1 MELIKGL
8 DSFGKEFKFNIDGG
22 PLKTFIGGLI
32 NLLLMM
38 GTLVCIWYFGKDLYE
53 KKSPVFI
60 SEEVIL
66 QRAPYINLD
75 YFENEIIFAIQIG
88 TMDSGLIHQ
97 SGFYFP
103 VFSVYN
109 KINDTDIEI
118 ESEPCVASKFNND
131 SRMDVS
137 GFYCYSYNRTIGDRL
152 FNINPEILYDE
163 ETDNKNR
170 GNYVDHSVVLK
181 FQLSNCTNHF
191 ENKYN
196 IKCPTQKDYTDYEKY
211 NPNFLINYFLSSNL
225 INPKDYGKPY
235 RSFFKYYEEIA
246 NIKKYYY
253 RNPSYLIS
261 QVISDVGF
269 LYETFE
275 NKYFL
280 EFNDIFFGE
289 TEAAFF
295 DGFNFI
301 FEFNLSPR
309 YKIYRRIYIKLQ
321 DLMAQ
326 VGGFMS
332 FINYLAQFLYGF
344 YIENYFYVFMIDKL
358 FNLNIIHD
366 KKLTEDNTMNYNQ
379 NNNNQIELSIKHKDM
394 QNLEKLEHVANLD
407 PITNVN
413 KNDLTNLDHSDNRII
428 NDINNCNND
437 HSKGINKVD
446 KSSNN
451 KLLKRTNFINKKN
464 NEIYNKSLKQI
475 IEEKSNINEKMT
487 ISQGY
492 RCKYYVCCYDKKV
505 SEYETYKYSDKI
517 NIIKYE
523 LMKAAEEELEKKLEI
538 TELFKV
544 IDQFR
549 LLKKI
554 LLNENQ
560 CFMLDNREIQNINN
574 KNRKNLQKLGVK
586 EGALA
591 IELNKLKYETKKKNL
606 CKYIA
611 KRKSDGSLTAI
622 DEILLKYMDK
632 GLNQDLAIPEI

>member
-1 MELIKGL
+1 
-8 DSFGKEFKFNIDGG
+8 
-22 PLKTFIGGLI
+22 
-32 NLLLMM
+32 
-38 GTLVCIWYFGKDLYE
+38 
-53 KKSPVFI
+53 
-60 SEEVIL
+60 
-66 QRAPYINLD
+66 
-75 YFENEIIFAIQIG
+75 
-88 TMDSGLIHQ
+88 
-97 SGFYFP
+97 
-103 VFSVYN
+103 
-109 KINDTDIEI
+109 
-118 ESEPCVASKFNND
+118 
-131 SRMDVS
+131 
-137 GFYCYSYNRTIGDRL
+137 
-152 FNINPEILYDE
+152 
-163 ETDNKNR
+163 
-170 GNYVDHSVVLK
+170 
-181 FQLSNCTNHF
+181 
-191 ENKYN
+191 
-196 IKCPTQKDYTDYEKY
+196 
-211 NPNFLINYFLSSNL
+211 
-225 INPKDYGKPY
+225 
-235 RSFFKYYEEIA
+235 
-246 NIKKYYY
+246 
-253 RNPSYLIS
+253 
-261 QVISDVGF
+261 
-269 LYETFE
+269 
-275 NKYFL
+275 
-280 EFNDIFFGE
+280 
-289 TEAAFF
+289 
-295 DGFNFI
+295 
-301 FEFNLSPR
+301 
-309 YKIYRRIYIKLQ
+309 
-321 DLMAQ
+321 MAQ

-446 KSSNN
+446 KSSKN